1 MTKELEAKLNPISNA
16 FYTWLQKATIDNWR
30 KTIEEPIDTFVNS
43 DNEAAQELTELYNEY
58 ENNQDTLEEIDRYL
72 NQVVESVN
80 NSTLSTWG
88 GAREGA
94 GRKRQ
99 GEEARRSTISFVC
112 TESEKEDLKAQAKA
126 AGLSQSQYICQ
137 KLFEKK

>member
-1 MTKELEAKLNPISNA
+1 MSN
-16 FYTWLQKATIDNWR
+16 
-30 KTIEEPIDTFVNS
+30 
-43 DNEAAQELTELYNEY
+43 NE
-58 ENNQDTLEEIDRYL
+58 
-72 NQVVESVN
+72 
-80 NSTLSTWG
+80 TWG

-112 TESEKEDLKAQAKA
+112 TESEKEELKAQAKA